1 MEKGHFPFGGPLKGA
16 PVVTLASGNLEAD
29 FLPNHG
35 MLCMSL
41 RDRKTEILR
50 RVDDLEAAASKG
62 GTAAIPLLY
71 PWANRLSSLGYRA
84 AGIEVVLDRSSPKL
98 HFDDNDLPIHGVPWA
113 QLTWEVV
120 IAREDQLAARL
131 DWRGADLLRV
141 FPFPHRIELTATL
154 RPSALTF
161 ETTLIADRPM
171 PISFGFHPY
180 IGIPNL
186 RRSEWHLVLPPMRRL
201 VLDGRGIP
209 TGAEEPFGGFNAA
222 LDDFDFDDAF
232 ALDDERAILSIAG
245 SNRRISVEILTGYRY
260 AQVFAPK
267 GKDFIALEPMTASID
282 ALNTGRGLRLIG
294 PGEIFRA
301 GFRIRIDK
309 SES

>member
-41 RDRKTEILR
+41 RVKDRDPPAGGRSRGR
-50 RVDDLEAAASKG
+50 RLKG
-62 GTAAIPLLY
+62 RHRRNSLLY

-98 HFDDNDLPIHGVPWA
+98 HFDDNDLPIYGVPWA

-131 DWRGADLLRV
+131 DWRGADLLRI

-154 RPSALTF
+154 SPA
-161 ETTLIADRPM
+161 
-171 PISFGFHPY
+171 H
-180 IGIPNL
+180 
-186 RRSEWHLVLPPMRRL
+186 
-201 VLDGRGIP
+201 
-209 TGAEEPFGGFNAA
+209 
-222 LDDFDFDDAF
+222 
-232 ALDDERAILSIAG
+232 
-245 SNRRISVEILTGYRY
+245 
-260 AQVFAPK
+260 
-267 GKDFIALEPMTASID
+267 
-282 ALNTGRGLRLIG
+282 
-294 PGEIFRA
+294 
-301 GFRIRIDK
+301 
-309 SES
+309 